1 MRCEAQMGSG
11 MKKVG
16 VVTDSHSGITQK
28 EAKKLGILVLPMPFY
43 INREYCLEGVTLT
56 RKAFF
61 DKLAGG
67 AAVST
72 SQPSPADVTGI
83 WNKALAKYDE
93 IVYIPISSG
102 LSGSCM
108 MASAMSR
115 EKSYIGRVFVVDNG
129 RVSTPMRRSVL
140 DALEMV
146 QEGYGAAQ
154 IKEMLE
160 TARAQM
166 QIYVAVDTLEYLRK
180 GGRISAAT
188 AAVGTVMNIK
198 PVLKFDVGT
207 LDTYKK
213 CRGFAKAKRAMIDA
227 MRYDLENTYA
237 EQMARGEVYLLAASS
252 ASDETTAAWV
262 KEIEEAFPGMGVLSD
277 RLSLGICCHIG
288 PNGLGI
294 GCSCRPKRI

>member
-1 MRCEAQMGSG
+1 

-28 EAKKLGILVLPMPFY
+28 QAREMGILVLPMPFS
-43 INREYCLEGVTLT
+43 INGKDYLEDVTLSRT
-56 RKAFF
+56 SFF
-61 DKLAGG
+61 KRLVEG
-67 AAVST
+67 AEVNT

-83 WNKALAKYDE
+83 WNKALAEFEE

-108 MASAMSR
+108 TAMALSGG
-115 EKSYIGRVFVVDNG
+115 KSYQNRVFVVDNG
-129 RVSTPMRRSVL
+129 RVSTPMRRSVM
-140 DALEMV
+140 DAMEMV

-154 IKEMLE
+154 IKQMLE
-160 TARAQM
+160 AAKARM

-180 GGRISAAT
+180 GGRISRTT
-188 AAVGTVMNIK
+188 AAIGTVMNIK
-198 PVLKFDVGT
+198 PVLKFDIGS

-213 CRGFAKAKRAMIDA
+213 CRGFGLAKKAMIEA
-227 MRYDLENTYA
+227 MRYDLETAFA
-237 EQMARGEVYLLAASS
+237 EEMARGEVYLLAASS
-252 ASDETTAAWV
+252 ASDEVTAAWV
-262 KEIEEAFPGMGVLSD
+262 REIEAAFPGMEVLCD
-277 RLSLGICCHIG
+277 NLALGISCHIG